1 MLLMKNYCFY
11 CLQKHFKVKSA
22 NLFISND
29 YNKNTHF
36 KTPVSSISPIRED
49 IQFIKQIIKNIQEKT
64 KNGQRKT
71 KNQSHF
77 N

>member
-1 MLLMKNYCFY
+1 MKNYCFY

-49 IQFIKQIIKNIQEKT
+49 IQFIQKIMSIRPKT
-64 KNGQRKT
+64 NNKKYPGKD
-71 KNQSHF
+71 
-77 N
+77 